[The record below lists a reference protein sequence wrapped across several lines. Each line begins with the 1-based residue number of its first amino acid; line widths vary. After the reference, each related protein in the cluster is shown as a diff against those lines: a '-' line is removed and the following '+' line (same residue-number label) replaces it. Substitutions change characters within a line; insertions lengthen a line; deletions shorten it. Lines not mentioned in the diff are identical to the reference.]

1 MQTYYNRFFA
11 YIRSHLWLPVAALDM
26 ASVVGVLF
34 GKDFVKLMFRYG
46 KPCPWERFD
55 AKCATCGGTHCV
67 LSFLQG
73 HFAESF
79 AYNPMVFAWILYG
92 IATVLLLNLR
102 FIFRQQWAQSVLRR
116 MYSLPAL
123 WIALGAYFSYMIVRN
138 LPFI

>member
-55 AKCATCGGTHCV
+55 AKCDTCG
-67 LSFLQG
+67 
-73 HFAESF
+73 
-79 AYNPMVFAWILYG
+79 AWILYG

-123 WIALGAYFSYMIVRN
+123 WIALGVYFSYMIVRN